1 MRVTRSLGAAVV
13 ASLVL
18 ASIVGT
24 ASGHVARWESEI
36 KITGY
41 ADNTS
46 FLGKVRSER
55 NSCERKRLVSVWK
68 RNPGAMDA
76 PVGTA
81 RTNRKGIWAVSAPGA
96 DPGVYYAVV
105 KKRVRRSSGHRH
117 VCKADR
123 SPSFKL

>member
-1 MRVTRSLGAAVV
+1 MVSRLLCVAVIGSV
-13 ASLVL
+13 VL
-18 ASIVGT
+18 ASMVGVAT
-24 ASGHVARWESEI
+24 GHVARWDSEI

-41 ADNTS
+41 VDNTS

-55 NSCERKRLVSVWK
+55 KTCKRKRKVSVWK

-81 RTNRKGIWAVSAPGA
+81 RTNRRGIWAVSAPGA
-96 DPGVYYAVV
+96 ETGVYYAHV
-105 KKRVRRSSGHRH
+105 KKRVRKRAGHKH